1 MLNNY
6 KNNLE
11 KNNLKIKSDIDSDI
25 LNITNTSSLF
35 SNNNLS
41 SDTENMNK
49 FGSSI
54 NKKILI
60 WKI

>member
-54 NKKILI
+54 NKKF
-60 WKI
+60 